1 MLNFVASLGAR
12 FITIIIYFNQ
22 SNSDVLGSNVTNL
35 RKMHELLL
43 YWIILI
49 NYLKSYCVKMDNLKI
64 RNQEDWANFL
74 DFMNRERRARYV
86 FMELCKSGKEKN
98 GQLY

>member
-1 MLNFVASLGAR
+1 
-12 FITIIIYFNQ
+12 
-22 SNSDVLGSNVTNL
+22 
-35 RKMHELLL
+35 
-43 YWIILI
+43 
-49 NYLKSYCVKMDNLKI
+49 MDNLKI